1 MIVLILDDVEDTDV
15 RSGDVRSVDV
25 VDKLDTSLLNGA

>member
-15 RSGDVRSVDV
+15 RGGDVRSVDV